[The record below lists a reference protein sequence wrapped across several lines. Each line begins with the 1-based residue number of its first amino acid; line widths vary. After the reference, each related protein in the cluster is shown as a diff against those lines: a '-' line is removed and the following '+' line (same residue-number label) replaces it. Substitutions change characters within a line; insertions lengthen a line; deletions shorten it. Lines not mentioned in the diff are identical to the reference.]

1 MKEEERKKI
10 SRLIKNEKWLELAT
24 ICYGRAD
31 ECLDYAKEKG
41 WLKTSNGDYSS
52 GKAIKVLSCFVG
64 LSGIVDPEHLEKN
77 IARGVNKKNK
87 KFIHSLIILLQLSE
101 KIKVKDQLL
110 INNSEICNY
119 SNIVLINKG
128 FNENKDHIEAYAEQA
143 SYIFNAQ
150 KKIIKPYNTNIV
162 PETDVFSIAKEILF
176 YRDIEEL
183 VHNFSV
189 NLEKN
194 GDQIILKDDEAW
206 IASLSYGFLRLD
218 IQRQAKI
225 KRYDD
230 PSKRFIIDCVKKIIE
245 SNDLNR
251 YIKRQD
257 NFFELNISSFLK
269 NKNASRDLKCFVE
282 SQEYYRDE
290 LLIIGELYGDL
301 QISTDKLKQKFIN
314 ESISIMDLL
323 QFHRLSC
330 FLNGLIS
337 KSDEPQLCFRIK
349 QSDLKDFINDIFG
362 SVFVSILDLLTQ
374 NVDGYTDFQYTPFLT
389 DGLYYIIPTAI
400 LCNSNIIQNTM
411 RFLENKARFDDHSNE
426 DLIAAKYKS
435 FFDKR
440 HIPYCTGV
448 DYYTSFSEH
457 HGELDIV
464 YQIDDEIYI
473 SENKNMLPPTCNHH
487 AINCVKYF
495 EKANEQKR
503 IFMHYLVKKDSVLM
517 KGLEK
522 LKEKGIDFEKAKK
535 VHFYLTFGNR
545 FILCKNTIK
554 FPVVYISEIITMMK
568 NFPIIRH
575 FGDNEEKIY
584 WRDHQRLYAN
594 DMNQYLY
601 SNRLRNDCKLIDRI
615 QLLCGYSIISKQ
627 YQGYRFVWI
636 RDPTKN

>member
-1 MKEEERKKI
+1 MKEEERKRI

-77 IARGVNKKNK
+77 VVRGVNKRNR
-87 KFIHSLIILLQLSE
+87 KFIHSLLILLQLSE

-110 INNSEICNY
+110 VNNSEICNY

-128 FNENKDHIEAYAEQA
+128 FNENDFHIEAFAEQA

-150 KKIIKPYNTNIV
+150 QKKVHPYNIDISPNN
-162 PETDVFSIAKEILF
+162 DVLFSAAKEILF

-194 GDQIILKDDEAW
+194 GNQILLKDDEKW
-206 IASLSYGFLRLD
+206 MASLSYGFLRLN

-225 KRYDD
+225 KKYDD
-230 PSKRFIIDCVKKIIE
+230 PSKQFIIDCVNEVIE
-245 SNDLNR
+245 LYDLSR
-251 YIKRQD
+251 CIKRRE
-257 NFFELNISSFLK
+257 NFLELDIPLFLE
-269 NKNASRDLKCFVE
+269 NKNVIRDLKRFVK
-282 SQEYYRDE
+282 SQKYYRDE

-301 QISTDKLKQKFIN
+301 QIPVDKLNQKFIN
-314 ESISIMDLL
+314 QCISIMDLL

-330 FLNGLIS
+330 FLNALIS
-337 KSDEPQLCFRIK
+337 KNSESQLCFKIK
-349 QSDLKDFINDIFG
+349 QSDLKKFIEDNFD

-374 NVDGYTDFQYTPFLT
+374 KVEGYTDLQYTPFLI
-389 DGLYYIIPTAI
+389 DGLYYVIPSAI

-411 RFLENKARFDDHSNE
+411 RILENNARFDDHSNE
-426 DLIAAKYKS
+426 DLIASKYKV
-435 FFDKR
+435 FFEEKQ
-440 HIPYCTGV
+440 IPFCTGV
-448 DYYTSFSEH
+448 DYYTSSSEH

-464 YQIDDEIYI
+464 YQIEDEIYI
-473 SENKNMLPPTCNHH
+473 SENKNMLPPTCYHH
-487 AINCVKYF
+487 AINCIKYY

-503 IFMHYLVKKDSVLM
+503 IFMHYLEKKDPVLM
-517 KGLEK
+517 RDLGM
-522 LKEKGIDFEKAKK
+522 LKQKGIDFENAKK

-545 FILCKNTIK
+545 FVLCKNTIK
-554 FPVVYISEIITMMK
+554 FPVVYIGEIITMMK
-568 NFPIIRH
+568 NSPKKMH
-575 FGDNEEKIY
+575 FLDYEKEIY

-601 SNRLRNDCKLIDRI
+601 SNRPLNDCKLENRT
-615 QLLCGYSIISKQ
+615 QSLCDYTINSEQ
-627 YQGYRFVWI
+627 YQGYCLIKPSFGL
-636 RDPTKN
+636 